1 MALHLS
7 IYTIDIL
14 SQTFS
19 CMILGLR
26 GDYWTILIMMFY
38 LVGRF
43 VRVYN
48 IVSMCNMLSSEVLI
62 YSDHLE
68 MVVVDIPGN
77 SREMRVCKSLVRN
90 ITN

>member
-14 SQTFS
+14 SETFS

-26 GDYWTILIMMFY
+26 GDYWTILIMMLY

-48 IVSMCNMLSSEVLI
+48 IVSTCDLLSSEVLM

-68 MVVVDIPGN
+68 IVGVDIPAN
-77 SREMRVCKSLVRN
+77 LREQKVCISS
-90 ITN
+90 I